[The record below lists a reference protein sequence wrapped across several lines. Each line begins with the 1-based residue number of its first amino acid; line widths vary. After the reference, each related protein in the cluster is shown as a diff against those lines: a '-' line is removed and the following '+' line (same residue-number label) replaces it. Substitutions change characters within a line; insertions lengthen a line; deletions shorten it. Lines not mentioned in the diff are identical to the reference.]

1 MEHADPRRLFDTE
14 PTEKTWQVYGR
25 ALIAIAS
32 ADGDFAH
39 DERQVAL
46 EIGREYGI
54 CSESLE
60 CWASFD
66 WRAAN
71 REELVRHAAEVLSEV
86 GRRRLIYDA
95 VRISWADSAYPI
107 QERDA
112 VAESAQQLGVDPLQL
127 QTLEVIV
134 DLERTVANLKGAVL

>member
-1 MEHADPRRLFDTE
+1 MKHADPCRLFKAE
-14 PTEKTWQVYGR
+14 PTEETWRAYGR

-32 ADGDFAH
+32 ADGDFAY

-46 EIGREYGI
+46 EIGREYGVG
-54 CSESLE
+54 SESLE

-71 REELVRHAAEVLSEV
+71 REKLVRHAAEALSEV
-86 GRRRLIYDA
+86 GRRHLIYDA
-95 VRISWADSAYPI
+95 VRISWADGAYPI

-127 QTLEVIV
+127 QTLGVIV
-134 DLERTVANLKGAVL
+134 DLERTLANLKGAVL